1 MERNVTKIK
10 QHHLYCNHM
19 QAGIIFSKRELCSS
33 YQRVPEQFFLSRM
46 IRAQKKK
53 KRKEK
58 AKLSGSEVFSMLSAR
73 IFLEH
78 LLR

>member
-10 QHHLYCNHM
+10 QHHLYCNHI

-53 KRKEK
+53 KKKKQNFQVRKFLVCY
-58 AKLSGSEVFSMLSAR
+58 KLVA
-73 IFLEH
+73 
-78 LLR
+78 

>member
-1 MERNVTKIK
+1 MERKVTKIK
-10 QHHLYCNHM
+10 QHHLYCNHI

-33 YQRVPEQFFLSRM
+33 YQRVPEQFSLSRM
-46 IRAQKKK
+46 IRAQKK

-58 AKLSGSEVFSMLSAR
+58 AKLSGSQVFSMLSAR

>member
-10 QHHLYCNHM
+10 QHHLYCNHI

-53 KRKEK
+53 KEKKKQNFQVRKF
-58 AKLSGSEVFSMLSAR
+58 LVCYLQGSF
-73 IFLEH
+73 
-78 LLR
+78 

>member
-1 MERNVTKIK
+1 MERKVTKIK
-10 QHHLYCNHM
+10 QHHLYCNHI

-33 YQRVPEQFFLSRM
+33 YQRVLEQFSLSRM

-53 KRKEK
+53 KEK
-58 AKLSGSEVFSMLSAR
+58 AKLSGSQVFSMLSAR